1 MFRPERAF
9 IYKLFIKNFIT
20 YKEDIFK
27 MAETK
32 KKGRLF
38 DLPETN
44 GAFQLKGIVF
54 GMEKDT
60 AFKEI
65 KTKSGK
71 PMRMLNFGTSY
82 LDGETLYVNL
92 QGMEQEN
99 VYFSKRAEK
108 KGEKAET
115 VKVPWADRFSYNRE
129 GFRLI
134 GKNIGVK
141 KKVDS
146 EGKTVNDKKV
156 LTDFD
161 ACKEVKENLK
171 DGSSVFIRGNIDY
184 SSFTDDKGNKRT
196 STKLVPNQIS
206 LCSEIDFNDEKF
218 EKQNDFNQVII
229 FMGIEQEKDDNDKPT
244 GRFIVLAKIVT
255 YSNIEDVQFIIEDK
269 ALANKFKKSL
279 SPYNAIKV
287 SGHMVSSTQTETV
300 ETDDDD
306 NWGEE
311 DNMEKVSAP
320 TKREFIITGAKGSS
334 IDKELY
340 TEQNVTEAIAKIK
353 NANKAE
359 ESFGSDSNDD
369 WGDGSDLDDGD
380 DEAWD

>member
-1 MFRPERAF
+1 
-9 IYKLFIKNFIT
+9 
-20 YKEDIFK
+20 

-38 DLPETN
+38 DLPETK
-44 GAFQLKGIVF
+44 GAFQLKGIVS

-171 DGSSVFIRGNIDY
+171 DGSSVFIRGNLDY

-229 FMGIEQEKDDNDKPT
+229 LSRKRMIMINQLVDLLFLQRLLHIATLKM
-244 GRFIVLAKIVT
+244 F
-255 YSNIEDVQFIIEDK
+255 S
-269 ALANKFKKSL
+269 SL
-279 SPYNAIKV
+279 SRIRLLQRSLRIHLV
-287 SGHMVSSTQTETV
+287 LITQ
-300 ETDDDD
+300 
-306 NWGEE
+306 
-311 DNMEKVSAP
+311 S
-320 TKREFIITGAKGSS
+320 R
-334 IDKELY
+334 
-340 TEQNVTEAIAKIK
+340 
-353 NANKAE
+353 
-359 ESFGSDSNDD
+359 
-369 WGDGSDLDDGD
+369 
-380 DEAWD
+380 

>member
-1 MFRPERAF
+1 
-9 IYKLFIKNFIT
+9 
-20 YKEDIFK
+20 

-38 DLPETN
+38 DLPETK
-44 GAFQLKGIVF
+44 GAFQLKGVVS

-65 KTKSGK
+65 KTKTGK
-71 PMRMLNFGTSY
+71 PMRMVNFGASY

-92 QGMEQEN
+92 QGMERDT
-99 VYFSKRAEK
+99 VTFSKRAEK
-108 KGEKAET
+108 KGEKADT

-129 GFRLI
+129 GYRMI

-171 DGSSVFIRGNIDY
+171 DGASVFIRGNLDY

-206 LCSEIDFNDEKF
+206 LCSEVNFDDEKF

-229 FMGIEQEKDDNDKPT
+229 FMSIEQEKDDNDKPT

-279 SPYNAIKV
+279 NPYNAIKV

-300 ETDDDD
+300 ATDDDD

-311 DNMEKVSAP
+311 DSMEKVSAP

-340 TEQNVTEAIAKIK
+340 TEENVTEAIAKIK

-369 WGDGSDLDDGD
+369 WGSADGLDGSDE